1 MQMGTRRRLGIA
13 VRTIAVS
20 AAAGG
25 VYGLALTPDQLA
37 GFARGTLTGLL
48 IAGSLSAF
56 ELFVV
61 ARPAGAALRRL
72 SFVRLIAVKS
82 LVYLVLITA
91 GQEAAALAVPAAG
104 GGLRLDAALAWSTA
118 FSLLLAALV
127 TFVIQIDL
135 MLGQG
140 ELARFLRGR
149 YHRPRAESRI
159 FLFLDLV
166 GSTALAETLGG
177 ERFLALLNEAY
188 DDLAEPVMEHAG
200 EIHKYVGDEVIVTW
214 APARGLADGRC
225 VACVFAIEDA
235 LASRA
240 ARYVAR
246 YGAAPSFRYALHL
259 GEVVSGELGRFK
271 REIAY
276 IGDGMN
282 TAARLVDAAR
292 AERRPRVA
300 SAALVERLVLPP
312 GVRATPLGAVAL
324 RGKVAPLALVALDRA
339 EATG

>member
-1 MQMGTRRRLGIA
+1 MRVGTRRRLTIA
-13 VRTIAVS
+13 GRVVAVS
-20 AAAGG
+20 AAIGAA
-25 VYGLALTPDQLA
+25 YGAALTPALVP
-37 GFARGTLTGLL
+37 GLARGALTGLL
-48 IAGSLSAF
+48 IASALSAF

-61 ARPAGAALRRL
+61 RGPAGAPLRRL
-72 SFVRLIAVKS
+72 SFTPLIATTTAI
-82 LVYLVLITA
+82 YLVLIMA
-91 GQEAAALAVPAAG
+91 GQELAALAVPAAG
-104 GGLRLDAALAWSTA
+104 GGLRLDANLAWSTG
-118 FSLLLAALV
+118 FSLLFAALV

-149 YHRPRAESRI
+149 YHRPRAEARV

-166 GSTALAETLGG
+166 GSTALAERLGG

-188 DDLAEPVMEHAG
+188 DDIAEPILEHAG

-214 APARGLADGRC
+214 LPARGLAEARC

-235 LASRA
+235 LAGRA
-240 ARYVAR
+240 ARYQER
-246 YGAAPSFRYALHL
+246 YGAVPSFRYALHL

-282 TAARLVDAAR
+282 TAARIVDACR
-292 AERRPRVA
+292 AKGRPRIA
-300 SAALVERLVLPP
+300 SAKLIERLSL
-312 GVRATPLGAVAL
+312 PLGVVATDLGPVEL
-324 RGKVAPLALVALDRA
+324 RGKEAPIGLIALDPA
-339 EATG
+339 GASG